1 MLVAAHTTPAPS
13 TRSVPLVP
21 EVAALF
27 LDRHRFSKDIVERS
41 TTTFGPS
48 WTADFE
54 DTLQHLYADPTARE
68 LAVKGYA
75 SFALDSMRRQA
86 RFERERTYPAKT
98 YAEAAAEVYFDEDHM
113 HAQYLPGLLLS
124 HFLWPHHYRQL
135 QFFEMAFVAT
145 MARRP
150 HALFAEIGI
159 GTGLYSRR
167 VLQRVIA
174 ARGMGFDISPSS
186 KAFAE
191 NHLRAYGFG
200 HRYGVELCDVITT
213 PIGRFDSLI
222 CVEVLE
228 PLEDP
233 LTFLRA
239 LRESL
244 APGGKAF
251 ITAAVNAANA
261 DHIYLYRSA
270 DEVLRHLDSAG
281 FVLEQ
286 GFIGAAYKLAQPGLP
301 VPVAAAFVV
310 G

>member
-1 MLVAAHTTPAPS
+1 
-13 TRSVPLVP
+13 
-21 EVAALF
+21 
-27 LDRHRFSKDIVERS
+27 
-41 TTTFGPS
+41 
-48 WTADFE
+48 
-54 DTLQHLYADPTARE
+54 
-68 LAVKGYA
+68 
-75 SFALDSMRRQA
+75 
-86 RFERERTYPAKT
+86 
-98 YAEAAAEVYFDEDHM
+98 
-113 HAQYLPGLLLS
+113 
-124 HFLWPHHYRQL
+124 
-135 QFFEMAFVAT
+135 
-145 MARRP
+145 
-150 HALFAEIGI
+150 
-159 GTGLYSRR
+159 
-167 VLQRVIA
+167 
-174 ARGMGFDISPSS
+174 MGFDISPSS

-286 GFIGAAYKLAQPGLP
+286 GFIGAAYKPAQPGLP